1 MRLERIVDLSA
12 PELADYTRLT
22 DVALRRV
29 REPAEGLYLAE
40 SPKVIERALGAG
52 HRPRSVLL
60 LEEWLP
66 TVEPLLAGF
75 PDVPV
80 YLGEPEQLERLTGF
94 HMHRGALASMHRPE
108 PLDPRE
114 LLEGST
120 RVVVLE
126 DLADHA
132 NVGSAFR
139 AVAALG
145 ADAVLLS
152 PACADPLYRR
162 AVRVSMGAVLQV
174 PWARLPDWR
183 AAGPMFRD
191 AGYELTAFAL
201 RDDAEDL
208 ADFVDHVPERLAL
221 LFGSEGHG
229 LSRRALAS
237 AARSVVIPMEHGVDS
252 LNVATAAALALWA
265 VRTADAERS
274 TSTAVPPMAAA
285 HGAERGVAVRTADAE
300 RGGAHRAVDQE
311 AAR

>member
-1 MRLERIVDLSA
+1 MIVRRIDALDI

-29 REPAEGLYLAE
+29 REPEEGLYLAE
-40 SPKVIERALGAG
+40 SPKVIERALRAG

-66 TVEPLLAGF
+66 GIEPLLSAHPGT
-75 PDVPV
+75 PV
-80 YLGEPEQLERLTGF
+80 YVGEPAQLEALTGF

-108 PLDPRE
+108 PLDPAA
-114 LLEGST
+114 LLRASR

-126 DLADHA
+126 DLADHT
-132 NVGSAFR
+132 NVGAVFR
-139 AVAALG
+139 SVAALG

-183 AAGPMFRD
+183 EAGPLFREL
-191 AGYELTAFAL
+191 GYELTAFAL
-201 RDDAEDL
+201 REDAEDL
-208 ADFVDHVPERLAL
+208 ASFVDHVPERLAL
-221 LFGSEGHG
+221 LFGSEGPG

-237 AARSVVIPMEHGVDS
+237 SARSVVIPMEHGVDS

-265 VRTADAERS
+265 VRTADSHDARGS
-274 TSTAVPPMAAA
+274 AAS
-285 HGAERGVAVRTADAE
+285 
-300 RGGAHRAVDQE
+300 
-311 AAR
+311 

>member
-1 MRLERIVDLSA
+1 MKLMPITDVAD
-12 PELADYTRLT
+12 PELADYTQLT

-40 SPKVIERALGAG
+40 SPKVIERALRSG
-52 HRPRSVLL
+52 HRPRSLLL

-66 TVEPLLAGF
+66 RVEPILSSY

-80 YLGEPEQLERLTGF
+80 YVGDSEQLASLTGF
-94 HMHRGALASMHRPE
+94 HLHRGALASMHRPA
-108 PLDPRE
+108 PLDPVE
-114 LLEGST
+114 LLRASR

-126 DLADHA
+126 DLADHT
-132 NVGSAFR
+132 NVGAIFR
-139 AVAALG
+139 SVAALG

-183 AAGPMFRD
+183 EAGPLFREE
-191 AGYELTAFAL
+191 GFELTAFAL

-208 ADFVDHVPERLAL
+208 ADYADHLPDKLAL
-221 LFGSEGHG
+221 LFGTEGEG

-237 AARSVVIPMEHGVDS
+237 SARTIVIPMEHGVDS
-252 LNVATAAALALWA
+252 LNVSTAAALALWA
-265 VRTADAERS
+265 VRTADQ
-274 TSTAVPPMAAA
+274 
-285 HGAERGVAVRTADAE
+285 RTGE
-300 RGGAHRAVDQE
+300 SRP
-311 AAR
+311 

>member
-1 MRLERIVDLSA
+1 MRLTRIDDLSA

-29 REPAEGLYLAE
+29 REPSEGLYLAE
-40 SPKVIERALGAG
+40 SPKVIERALRAG

-66 TVEPLLAGF
+66 RMEPLLAEH

-80 YLGEPEQLERLTGF
+80 HVGDPAQLEELTGF
-94 HMHRGALASMHRPE
+94 HLHRGALASMHRPA
-108 PLDPRE
+108 PRDPAA
-114 LLEGST
+114 LLRDAR

-126 DLADHA
+126 DLTDHT
-132 NVGSAFR
+132 NVGAIFR
-139 AVAALG
+139 SIAALG

-174 PWARLPDWR
+174 PYARLPEWPV
-183 AAGPMFRD
+183 AGPLIRD
-191 AGYELTAFAL
+191 AGFELAAFAL

-208 ADFVDHVPERLAL
+208 AAFVDDVPERLAL
-221 LFGSEGHG
+221 MFGSEGPG

-237 AARSVVIPMEHGVDS
+237 ATRSVVIPMEHGVDS

-265 VRTADAERS
+265 VRTGDARAS
-274 TSTAVPPMAAA
+274 R
-285 HGAERGVAVRTADAE
+285 GARPATPAPGAPDARTPQAPGE
-300 RGGAHRAVDQE
+300 SR
-311 AAR
+311 